1 MAGVANA
8 DTAPSPRSATNVVNV
23 SASPRSDSNRV
34 VRVSAGADVQS
45 KNSSVANGAGA
56 TGRASGDT
64 VARSSVRRTTTNT
77 SNVSRSAVAQP
88 VVRNTPTTA
97 RSGTIRQTVVGG
109 NNAARSATTSRAASS
124 NVVRNAT
131 HNPASTARAAS
142 NQSVVGASRSS
153 MARATAVFDDI
164 SKIGGGYAA
173 CREAYATCMDQFCA
187 NANDTYRRCIC
198 SAKYT
203 DIRNTENAI
212 DQALTM
218 LAQFEDNNL
227 AAVELSAEEV
237 SAMYS
242 ATEGEAAIK
251 RDTSAA
257 AQMLS
262 EIDDLLAGRS
272 TSSSSS
278 TSTNNDSTS
287 LGILSVDFTS
297 DLDDIW
303 SNTGS
308 SIFDTQDT
316 GVDLASL
323 EGQELYNQVNAQCLE
338 LIAGSCENEAVL
350 TMARSAYSIMITQDC
365 NTYQKRVD
373 AQTETLKNTVRTA
386 EKYLREAR
394 LEEYRAHNSADVNEC
409 ITAVRTAI
417 LGDMACGP
425 NYEKCL
431 DYTGAYFNSTTGEPI
446 YSPRL
451 FEAVNLIKLPGLSTS
466 SEEGE
471 ADDIIGSNADFNKF
485 LNSKRIYAESA
496 LDTCRDLSDIVWDE
510 FKRQAIIEI
519 AQAQDE
525 KIEEVKMSCVST
537 MAECYDTQSGQLKDM
552 DTTTSQYAGAISA
565 AAARE
570 MCKDQVIACA
580 SLYGDTT
587 NCKFDGNGRLT
598 TGNSQGNAND
608 RCGLT
613 ALLNFVDTVDT
624 VRIAEGCETALDNYL
639 QELCTPTSGNR
650 GYPFNCALM
659 SADELSNKVKLFA
672 EQNCMTET
680 LGDDLNGNG
689 NSTINVGTKVN
700 QVIED
705 IKEELDY
712 QLMDLCESEYQGYW
726 LAPDDVGFNNN
737 NNVLQVAFYS
747 GVFGG
752 NNGQDQTSWGKCV
765 QNNTRISCENYN
777 DADKDPV
784 ASYNQTLDQCDF
796 TDQWFE
802 IQCEALNGYFEQG
815 SCYVAAN

>member
-45 KNSSVANGAGA
+45 KNSSVANGAGV

-88 VVRNTPTTA
+88 VVRNAPTTA

-124 NVVRNAT
+124 NVVRSAT

-153 MARATAVFDDI
+153 MARATAVFNDI

-338 LIAGSCENEAVL
+338 LIADSCENEAVL

-451 FEAVNLIKLPGLSTS
+451 FEAVNLIKLPGLS
-466 SEEGE
+466 SEEGD
-471 ADDIIGSNADFNKF
+471 ADDIIGSNADFNEF
-485 LNSKRIYAESA
+485 LDSKRIYAESA

-519 AQAQDE
+519 AQAQDD

-580 SLYGDTT
+580 SLYGDTDG
-587 NCKFDGNGRLT
+587 CKFDGNGRLVDG
-598 TGNSQGNAND
+598 TGNRGAAND

-613 ALLNFVDTVDT
+613 ELLAFVDTVDT
-624 VRIAEGCETALDNYL
+624 VRVAEGCETAIENYL
-639 QELCTPTSGNR
+639 TEICTPPSGEL
-650 GYPFNCALM
+650 GYPFQCALM
-659 SADELSNKVKLFA
+659 SMGELETQINTFAD
-672 EQNCMTET
+672 QNCTSF
-680 LGDDLNGNG
+680 LDSDLNNDE
-689 NSTINVGTKVN
+689 NSTINVDTKITN
-700 QVIED
+700 AIES
-705 IKEELDY
+705 IKDELDY
-712 QLMDLCESEYQGYW
+712 QLMDLCESTYEGYW
-726 LAPDDVGFNNN
+726 LSPGDRGFEGAA
-737 NNVLQVAFYS
+737 LQQAFYS
-747 GVFGG
+747 GVYGG
-752 NNGQDQTSWGKCV
+752 NKNADELSWGKCV

-784 ASYNQTLDQCDF
+784 ASYDQTLDQCDF
-796 TDQWFE
+796 TDEWFE
-802 IQCEALNGYFEQG
+802 AKCSLLGGYFEN
-815 SCYVAAN
+815 SVCYTPPITNN

>member
-45 KNSSVANGAGA
+45 KNSSVANGAGV

-124 NVVRNAT
+124 NVVRSAT

-153 MARATAVFDDI
+153 MARATAVFNDI

-272 TSSSSS
+272 TSTSSS

-338 LIAGSCENEAVL
+338 LIADSCENEAVL

-451 FEAVNLIKLPGLSTS
+451 FEAVNLIKLPGLS
-466 SEEGE
+466 SEEGD
-471 ADDIIGSNADFNKF
+471 ADDIIGSNADFNNF
-485 LNSKRIYAESA
+485 LDSKRIYAESA

-519 AQAQDE
+519 AQAQDD

-537 MAECYDTQSGQLKDM
+537 MAECYDTQSGQPPPAKCAKTRLLHVHHCM
-552 DTTTSQYAGAISA
+552 
-565 AAARE
+565 
-570 MCKDQVIACA
+570 VIQMVV
-580 SLYGDTT
+580 
-587 NCKFDGNGRLT
+587 
-598 TGNSQGNAND
+598 NSMA
-608 RCGLT
+608 
-613 ALLNFVDTVDT
+613 TV
-624 VRIAEGCETALDNYL
+624 G
-639 QELCTPTSGNR
+639 
-650 GYPFNCALM
+650 
-659 SADELSNKVKLFA
+659 
-672 EQNCMTET
+672 
-680 LGDDLNGNG
+680 
-689 NSTINVGTKVN
+689 
-700 QVIED
+700 
-705 IKEELDY
+705 
-712 QLMDLCESEYQGYW
+712 
-726 LAPDDVGFNNN
+726 
-737 NNVLQVAFYS
+737 
-747 GVFGG
+747 
-752 NNGQDQTSWGKCV
+752 
-765 QNNTRISCENYN
+765 
-777 DADKDPV
+777 
-784 ASYNQTLDQCDF
+784 
-796 TDQWFE
+796 
-802 IQCEALNGYFEQG
+802 
-815 SCYVAAN
+815 